1 MLSRALDIH
10 ADLKEKPQDTE
21 WIHIVLSF
29 LKAYAEHHDSEMLI
43 HSVDKVDYVSKL
55 VNSLRLAVEN
65 LQTGKHSF
73 PWHHTLVTSS

>member
-1 MLSRALDIH
+1 MLSRALDTY
-10 ADLKEKPQDTE
+10 AKLEEMPQDTE

-29 LKAYAEHHDSEMLI
+29 LKTFAEHQDPEMLI

-65 LQTGKHSF
+65 LETGEHIF
-73 PWHHTLVTSS
+73 PW